1 MIAAN
6 PALPRFRGRKP
17 NRELPLLQIAASPA
31 QSQQSNQNYC
41 AVDPYISGHARV
53 LVNAGPSADDVS
65 KTVTSPQAAE
75 LTESRSLAHRND
87 FMAKRP
93 TLTIDFKPQTIAAE

>member
-1 MIAAN
+1 MAIWSI
-6 PALPRFRGRKP
+6 LS
-17 NRELPLLQIAASPA
+17 LLISYCGFAASPA

-93 TLTIDFKPQTIAAE
+93 TLTTDFKPQTIAAE